1 MQERIDSMTKN
12 SRLSFALAVLILLFA
27 AALRLYRL
35 DSLPLGL
42 NEQEIIDIRLAENT
56 RQGDLQVFY
65 NVGGQGR
72 DLLYPVI
79 LAAVT
84 TLTGGGALGYH
95 LLSAWIGIVTVALV
109 YAVGKR
115 LYGDLAGLA
124 AMSLTAV
131 SLFPTL
137 LSRLAMR
144 ETLLPALITAVLLT
158 MALAF
163 PVYYRKRSAVMLNSA
178 FLTLA
183 VLLGLGIYLHPAA
196 LMIGVVFAVY
206 LAYMLLPRRRRT
218 IQLLT
223 YSVFAVIVAT
233 ILAAPYL
240 TSAMRLPDLGGM
252 GRLVEGLTSDLGTIP
267 ARIFNGLLAIGI
279 QGDANAAFNVP
290 GRPLFDAISMVL
302 IGVGFV
308 VTARTIR
315 KPRYALVFFA
325 ALLMLPLALL
335 APESPSNLAFAAVYP
350 VLALLFGLG
359 VAYLA
364 SRSQLRRL
372 AHALLAVIILFN
384 TAWTLY
390 DLFDTWEALPA
401 VYETYNSDIA
411 QLAKQI
417 DRSAHTTPTVICA
430 RGITTQRP
438 QLELPKG
445 RLLSLMVN
453 RQAAALRYVECNT
466 GMLFINGGDTPQ
478 QIVVT
483 DRGFDGT
490 SPLVLEWFQISDV
503 VSRPDLPEGGLYRLN
518 ARDVLADK
526 IGRFTTTA
534 PYALAPE
541 VRDGESVGLPPPVPL
556 ENNLTFL
563 GYESLDID
571 FAPGD
576 TVTVVTYWRVEG
588 PLPSDLTLFT
598 HVLDDPGASP
608 VANTDT
614 ISIIPAQLQNRDVF
628 MHVSYIRLPDTL
640 PAGEYIVSVGAYRR
654 QSSERLRVL
663 AENGTVTRGNRL
675 ILYTINTTGGE
686 GGED

>member
-1 MQERIDSMTKN
+1 
-12 SRLSFALAVLILLFA
+12 
-27 AALRLYRL
+27 
-35 DSLPLGL
+35 
-42 NEQEIIDIRLAENT
+42 
-56 RQGDLQVFY
+56 
-65 NVGGQGR
+65 
-72 DLLYPVI
+72 
-79 LAAVT
+79 
-84 TLTGGGALGYH
+84 
-95 LLSAWIGIVTVALV
+95 
-109 YAVGKR
+109 
-115 LYGDLAGLA
+115 
-124 AMSLTAV
+124 
-131 SLFPTL
+131 
-137 LSRLAMR
+137 
-144 ETLLPALITAVLLT
+144 
-158 MALAF
+158 
-163 PVYYRKRSAVMLNSA
+163 
-178 FLTLA
+178 
-183 VLLGLGIYLHPAA
+183 
-196 LMIGVVFAVY
+196 
-206 LAYMLLPRRRRT
+206 
-218 IQLLT
+218 
-223 YSVFAVIVAT
+223 
-233 ILAAPYL
+233 
-240 TSAMRLPDLGGM
+240 
-252 GRLVEGLTSDLGTIP
+252 
-267 ARIFNGLLAIGI
+267 
-279 QGDANAAFNVP
+279 
-290 GRPLFDAISMVL
+290 
-302 IGVGFV
+302 
-308 VTARTIR
+308 
-315 KPRYALVFFA
+315 
-325 ALLMLPLALL
+325 
-335 APESPSNLAFAAVYP
+335 
-350 VLALLFGLG
+350 
-359 VAYLA
+359 
-364 SRSQLRRL
+364 
-372 AHALLAVIILFN
+372 
-384 TAWTLY
+384 
-390 DLFDTWEALPA
+390 
-401 VYETYNSDIA
+401 
-411 QLAKQI
+411 
-417 DRSAHTTPTVICA
+417 
-430 RGITTQRP
+430 
-438 QLELPKG
+438 
-445 RLLSLMVN
+445 
-453 RQAAALRYVECNT
+453 
-466 GMLFINGGDTPQ
+466 MLFINGGDTPQ

>member
-42 NEQEIIDIRLAENT
+42 NDQEIIDIRLAENT

-95 LLSAWIGIVTVALV
+95 LLSAWIGIITVALV

-131 SLFPTL
+131 SLFPAL

-183 VLLGLGIYLHPAA
+183 VLIGMGIYVHPAA
-196 LMIGVVFAVY
+196 LMIGVFFVVY
-206 LAYMLLPRRRRT
+206 MAYMLFPRRRRT

-223 YSVFAVIVAT
+223 YSVFATIVAT

-240 TSAMRLPDLGGM
+240 TSAARLPELGGM
-252 GRLVEGLTSDLGTIP
+252 GRLVEGLTSDASGIP
-267 ARIFNGLLAIGI
+267 VRIVNGLLAIGI
-279 QGDANAAFNVP
+279 QGDANATFNVP
-290 GRPLFDAISMVL
+290 GRPLFDAISAVL

-308 VTARTIR
+308 VAARTIH
-315 KPRYALVFFA
+315 KPRYALTFFA
-325 ALLMLPLALL
+325 AVLLLPLALL
-335 APESPSNLAFAAVYP
+335 SPDSPSNMSFAVVYP

-359 VAYLA
+359 IAYLA
-364 SRSQLRRL
+364 SRSQLRRI
-372 AHALLAVIILFN
+372 AHTLLAVIVLFN
-384 TAWTLY
+384 TVWTVY
-390 DLFDTWEALPA
+390 DLFESWESLPA
-401 VYETYNSDIA
+401 VYEAYNGDIA

-417 DRSAHTTPTVICA
+417 DRSAHRTPTVICSQ
-430 RGITTQRP
+430 GITVQKP

-453 RQAAALRYVECNT
+453 RQAAALRYVECDT
-466 GMLFINGGDTPQ
+466 GMVFINGGDVPQ

-483 DRGFDGT
+483 DRDFAGT
-490 SPLVLEWFQISDV
+490 NPLVLEWFQISNAV
-503 VSRPDLPEGGLYRLN
+503 ERADLPPDGLFVL
-518 ARDVLADK
+518 AAGEVLADK

-563 GYESLDID
+563 GYESLDHN
-571 FAPGD
+571 FTAGD

-588 PLPSDLTLFT
+588 PLPSDLTLFA

-614 ISIIPAQLQNRDVF
+614 ISIIPTQLQNRDVF
-628 MHVSYIRLPDTL
+628 MHISYIRLPQTL
-640 PAGEYIVSVGAYRR
+640 PEGEYIVSVGAYRR

-663 AENGTVTRGNRL
+663 TENGTVTRGNRL
-675 ILYTINTTGGE
+675 ILYTINTAPE
-686 GGED
+686 GDSD